1 MVVCNVTSILRRL
14 QQRQRMRCGKV
25 QGGEVKLTRARE
37 LKSACELRNSGNRQ
51 RFELK
56 GPWRPDKA
64 MDQTQQ

>member
-1 MVVCNVTSILRRL
+1 
-14 QQRQRMRCGKV
+14 MRCGKV